1 MAKKSSVGTKSS
13 SQGAKKPTA
22 VKKVE
27 AKKAPPKVPQ
37 PEIKTPEQAKKFVEE
52 NFKRPDHLQYTV
64 LSNGHVFYGINNG
77 AAAGV
82 AKRFGLEKF
91 DVQL

>member
-1 MAKKSSVGTKSS
+1 MAKKRGAGTKSS
-13 SQGAKKPTA
+13 SQGAKKPTS
-22 VKKVE
+22 VKKVV
-27 AKKAPPKVPQ
+27 AKKAPPKSPK
-37 PEIKTPEQAKKFVEE
+37 PEIKTPEQAKEHVME
-52 NFKRPDHLQYTV
+52 NFKHPQRLQYTV

-77 AAAGV
+77 AAKSV